1 MLDASQEAD
10 DQLDELDALFRAR
23 LDLYCAGLVR
33 IKGKD
38 GQHTYLEL
46 NKAQRYADDMM
57 NAQLERTGKVRALIL
72 KARQLGMSTYVA
84 ARFYRKTTMNAGQRT
99 YILTHED
106 KSTQSLFDMAK
117 RVHDNMVPEY
127 RPAAT
132 SNNANEL
139 DFGGIDSGYRVG
151 TAKNVGGLGRG
162 MTIQNF
168 HGSEVAFW
176 PHAEQH
182 FAGVMEAIP
191 NMPHTEIILESTAN
205 GVGGAFYDQWQLAE
219 RGLSEFM
226 PIFIPWYWDDG
237 YEMEVPPDFEPSY
250 EEAEYSELYG
260 LSMEQIVWM
269 HFKNIQ
275 LGADPGKIHWQ
286 FRQEYPASPQEAFQT
301 SGQDTLIS
309 PETVMR
315 ARKFEAPEQDHAA
328 KVLGV
333 DVARAGGDFT
343 RFIDRQG
350 RRAGKIM
357 NEVINSDDLM
367 EIAGRVARAIDE
379 HDFQMTFLDV
389 TGLGAGVYDRLVE
402 MGYGYRVRA
411 VNFAQKP
418 HDPERFRNKRAEMWW
433 EMKEWLKDPG
443 GADIP
448 DDDAIHRHLCAPGY
462 KWDSNNRMVLEPKA
476 DIKDRLGFS
485 PDAGDALAM
494 TFAERVVKAE
504 TKAIGG
510 GVNWTPPDWLAS

>member
-1 MLDASQEAD
+1 MLDAAQE
-10 DQLDELDALFRAR
+10 DQNEIDELDEIFRSRA
-23 LDLYCAGLVR
+23 DVYCAALVR

-38 GQHTYLEL
+38 GQHTYLEF
-46 NKAQRYADDMM
+46 NRAQRYIDDLL
-57 NAQLERTGKVRALIL
+57 ARQQETTGKVRAIIL
-72 KARQLGMSTYVA
+72 KARQLGASTYIA
-84 ARFYRKTTMNAGQRT
+84 ARYYRKTTMNVGQRT

-117 RVHDNMVPEY
+117 RIHDNMIPEY

-191 NMPHTEIILESTAN
+191 NLPHTEIILESTAN

-219 RGLSEFM
+219 RGQSEFI
-226 PIFIPWYWDDG
+226 PIFIPWFWDDG

-250 EEAEYSELYG
+250 DELEYAEIHG
-260 LSMEQIVWM
+260 LTMEQVAWM

-286 FRQEYPASPQEAFQT
+286 FRQEYPASAQEAFQT

-309 PETVMR
+309 PESVMR
-315 ARKFEAPEQDHAA
+315 ARKFEAPDQDHAA
-328 KVLGV
+328 KVLGA

-343 RFIDRQG
+343 RLIDRQG
-350 RRAGKIM
+350 RKLGGIM
-357 NEVINSDDLM
+357 NKVINSNDLM
-367 EIAGRVARAIDE
+367 EIAGIIARAIDE
-379 HDFQMTFLDV
+379 HDFQMAFVDL
-389 TGLGAGVYDRLVE
+389 TGLGAGVVDRLNE
-402 MGYGYRVRA
+402 MGYGYRVRGI
-411 VNFAQKP
+411 NFSQKAMEP
-418 HDPERFRNKRAEMWW
+418 DRFRNKRAEMWW
-433 EMKEWLKDPG
+433 DLKEWLRDEG

-448 DDDAIHRHLCAPGY
+448 DDDTIHRHFCAPGY
-462 KWDSNNRMVLEPKA
+462 KWDSNSRLVLEPKE
-476 DIKDRLGFS
+476 DIKERLGFS
-485 PDAGDALAM
+485 PDAGDAAAL
-494 TFAERVVKAE
+494 TFAEPVVKAAS
-504 TKAIGG
+504 KAIGG
-510 GVNWTPPDWLAS
+510 RTSWQPPDWLSS